1 MSTETR
7 LDDLLHRWEELRM
20 QGESPTPEEV
30 CRDAP
35 DLLAPFRDELA
46 ALLAAEQALQRSA
59 PPTIPVINVPNGSGE
74 VAEVP
79 IHPGAEPV
87 PAYRLVALLGRGGF
101 GEVWKAEGPGGFPL
115 ALKFVRLAGP
125 VGAAELR
132 SLEVLKGIR
141 HPNLLSTVGAW
152 EVGSLLIIAME
163 LADRTLG
170 DHLREA
176 RAAELPGIPGPELLE
191 YLREAAKG
199 IDFLTAIP
207 GLVFFL

>member
-1 MSTETR
+1 MTCCIAGKNFG
-7 LDDLLHRWEELRM
+7 M

-87 PAYRLVALLGRGGF
+87 PGYRLVALLGRGGF

-191 YLREAAKG
+191 YLREAAKE